1 MRHIRS
7 HQCCSTETRAV
18 VKSTPGATSFYGRPL
33 GEAVGPPWVPARSR
47 SWSPLKQML
56 EERSKKQTLAT
67 AAEQRRD
74 RRRLPSPLT
83 LALAVPSAVVCAT
96 DHKPNTRWSVRTLRC
111 VRRASLRKN
120 ILQSWAPGQFH
131 CELTFYD
138 EHYLWNQY
146 LCNHFESSVLIAANC
161 WWLFAYWTVY
171 CLTVY
176 ASLFITAYTLFLS
189 YHSYVYALSFI
200 IACTFL
206 LSCHAICIVY
216 AMSFHFCVP

>member
-1 MRHIRS
+1 M
-7 HQCCSTETRAV
+7 V
-18 VKSTPGATSFYGRPL
+18 DLWVRPWAL
-33 GEAVGPPWVPARSR
+33 HGCRPEAEAGHRWSS
-47 SWSPLKQML
+47 SWPPLKQIL

-138 EHYLWNQY
+138 EHYLWINTGTII
-146 LCNHFESSVLIAANC
+146 LDHCDNCCWLMLI
-161 WWLFAYWTVY
+161 LWTVAFVRDIVLLVRTTLHILSFLLCVRDIIYY
-171 CLTVY
+171 CVRIVMSCHFISVYAISLFLCALTV
-176 ASLFITAYTLFLS
+176 
-189 YHSYVYALSFI
+189 
-200 IACTFL
+200 
-206 LSCHAICIVY
+206 
-216 AMSFHFCVP
+216 